1 MKNSLK
7 CIVSNYTKL
16 SNQLYILYFLE
27 KSAAMEYGQFC
38 PIAKATEIIGE
49 KWSLLIIRELLMG
62 GTRFNEL
69 QRGLSHISPTMLSR
83 RLESLAEHGLVLK
96 KKIPGQK
103 GFEYFPTE
111 SCQEL
116 LPIIRSLGD
125 WGMRWARSNLTE
137 KDYDV
142 ELLMVYLKRSIIKDK
157 LIGKET
163 VIRFRFTDIETY
175 PDWWLV
181 VTEDE
186 IDLCVN
192 DPGKEVDVHF
202 TSAVRTMADIWM
214 GDTTYKKASREG
226 HLKIVGD
233 RLLTRNITD
242 WMANSIF
249 TDLPSADNI

>member
-1 MKNSLK
+1 
-7 CIVSNYTKL
+7 
-16 SNQLYILYFLE
+16 
-27 KSAAMEYGQFC
+27 MEYGQFC
-38 PIAKATEIIGE
+38 PVAKATEIIGE
-49 KWSLLIIRELLMG
+49 KWTLLVIRELLMG

-83 RLESLAEHGLVLK
+83 RLDSLAEHGLVLK

-103 GFEYFPTE
+103 GFEYFPTK

-116 LPIIRSLGD
+116 LPIIKSLGD

-142 ELLMVYLKRSIIKDK
+142 ELLMVYLKRSIVHEK

-163 VIRFRFTDIETY
+163 VIRFKFTDIEEY

-181 VTEDE
+181 VTADD

-192 DPGKEVDVHF
+192 NPGKDVDVYF
-202 TSAVRTMADIWM
+202 TSNVKTMADIWM
-214 GDTTYKKASREG
+214 GDTTYRKAIRAG
-226 HLKIVGD
+226 DLKIVGD
-233 RLLTRNITD
+233 RNLTSNITA

-249 TDLPSADNI
+249 TDLPSARDI